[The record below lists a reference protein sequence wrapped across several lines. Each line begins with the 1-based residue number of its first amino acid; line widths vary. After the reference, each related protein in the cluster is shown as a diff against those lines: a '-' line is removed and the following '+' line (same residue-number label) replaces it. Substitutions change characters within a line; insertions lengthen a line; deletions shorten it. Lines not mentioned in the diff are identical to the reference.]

1 MVQCEAQRPRMGSN
15 ECMEVLDKWW
25 QSSSS
30 LTLTDF
36 RKLIHNYSV
45 FRDTDLLVRMLNA
58 LKVALWCGIG
68 IEKHLVIGRWLA
80 STWFACA
87 WH

>member
-1 MVQCEAQRPRMGSN
+1 
-15 ECMEVLDKWW
+15 MEVLDKWW

-45 FRDTDLLVRMLNA
+45 FRDIDLLVRVFNA
-58 LKVALWCGIG
+58 T
-68 IEKHLVIGRWLA
+68 H
-80 STWFACA
+80 F
-87 WH
+87 